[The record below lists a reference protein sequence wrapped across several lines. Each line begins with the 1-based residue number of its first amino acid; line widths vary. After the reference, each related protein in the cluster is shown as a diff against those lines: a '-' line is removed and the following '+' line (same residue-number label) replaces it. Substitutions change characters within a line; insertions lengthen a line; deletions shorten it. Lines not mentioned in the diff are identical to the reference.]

1 MVLLRR
7 ELETYKRKPLLY
19 SSMPKE
25 NDLMPSTLTSGH
37 MQSDTLLYSSMPK
50 ENDLMPST
58 LTSGHMQSDVP
69 MRPETLAPPEQVN
82 ITIKQILPI

>member
-7 ELETYKRKPLLY
+7 ELETYKRKP
-19 SSMPKE
+19 
-25 NDLMPSTLTSGH
+25 
-37 MQSDTLLYSSMPK
+37 LLYSSMPK